1 MNELQVFN
9 NPQTTMEMTIQELNI
24 RQNWTLNQ
32 KIDHAVGTV
41 EAFLAR
47 TGKVPY
53 VSFSGGKD
61 STVLLDIV
69 RRFVNRDMNAVFC
82 NTGNEYPEIV
92 RFVRSIE
99 NVTIIRPGIS
109 VREVIGK
116 YGFPLISKEQAKG
129 IREARHTQSEA
140 LLHKRLYGSTKSKY
154 KAGKI
159 SERWKFLINTPFEI
173 SELCC
178 ECLKKRPFRKYE
190 KETGQVPILGVM
202 AAESDLR
209 MLQYIQRG
217 GCNAFEGKRPAS
229 YPISIWTDADI
240 WAYLRKFKVPYC
252 ELYDKGH
259 TRTGCMFCGFG
270 AHIEKVSRFE
280 LLYDLYPKAYNVFMN
295 YRNNGYT
302 YREALRTIGV
312 QLPDEM
318 RQLRLFSND
327 TTNY

>member
-1 MNELQVFN
+1 
-9 NPQTTMEMTIQELNI
+9 MTIQELNT

-41 EAFLAR
+41 EAFLSR

-69 RRFVNRDMNAVFC
+69 RRFVDRDIKAVFC

-92 RFVRSIE
+92 RFVRSTE
-99 NVTIIRPGIS
+99 NVTIIRPEIT

-129 IREARHTQSEA
+129 IRQLKTTKSEK
-140 LLHKRLYGSTKSKY
+140 LRRILLYGTDPTKGWTS
-154 KAGKI
+154 GKVSDCWQFLSAKPFMV
-159 SERWKFLINTPFEI
+159 SEK
-173 SELCC
+173 CC
-178 ECLKKRPFRKYE
+178 DFLKKRPFAKYD
-190 KETGQVPILGVM
+190 KATGEIPIIGIM
-202 AAESDLR
+202 AGESRLR
-209 MLQYIQRG
+209 QRQYIIRG
-217 GCNAFEGKRPAS
+217 GCNAFCGHIAS

-240 WAYLRKFKVPYC
+240 WAYLLKFKVPYC

-280 LLYDLYPKAYNVFMN
+280 LLYDLHPKAYNVFMK
-295 YRNNGYT
+295 YQNNGYT
-302 YREALRTIGV
+302 YREALRAIGV
-312 QLPDEM
+312 QLPDETP
-318 RQLRLFSND
+318 RLFTSKD
-327 TTNY
+327 FQTK